1 MLWYNKDEDN
11 TYIGF
16 SDGIY
21 DSGYDEITYL
31 EISEV
36 DSRLVAQIGKD
47 VYNFKISSATI
58 SKLFEGVDIDVEEIP
73 NEIIISVDEDN
84 NITEVKYLLDSY
96 CKVKEICVSNMN
108 ITLNYE
114 EFGKVEEITSPLE

>member
-1 MLWYNKDEDN
+1 MDTNIIKSLIEKA
-11 TYIGF
+11 TYI
-16 SDGIY
+16 SKTEY
-21 DSGYDEITYL
+21 DS
-31 EISEV
+31 
-36 DSRLVAQIGKD
+36 GKD

-58 SKLFEGVDIDVEEIP
+58 SKLFEGVDIDAEEIP